1 MNINKDNY
9 QAFILDYYEGNL
21 SDEQAAILMSFL
33 EKHRE
38 FKEDFSEF
46 EIINLQEDNIVLNDK
61 GLLKKPEPEF
71 SLPVTAENFELF
83 CIAETEGLLTPEE
96 VEELNLFV
104 SQSPNYER
112 TRKVYSLAFIE
123 PDKTVVFKGKED
135 LIKEPV
141 FSVSNKPTFKRPQIS
156 LTRKLWY
163 NISAAAVVLFLA
175 GLFFMNDL
183 FVDSGVQYAD
193 TATKD
198 SESAAD
204 TTRELVGPAIATPL
218 FADSPPADLL
228 KPEKKPVK
236 VVESNQKDTQE
247 VIEIQPLK
255 ASMLAAL
262 SPGKLQPMD
271 EIQDVS
277 IQQQTQSYTPLI
289 QAIYESPYGEETPTL
304 PQLALTEFQK
314 RAGIDVAP
322 ERFSVWDLAGS
333 GLAAISQIRGNP
345 LTVQKERNQQG
356 KVTYLAIG
364 NSFEI
369 SRSKRGN

>member
-21 SDEQAAILMSFL
+21 SEEQAAMLMSFL
-33 EKHRE
+33 EKHPE

-46 EIINLQEDNIVLNDK
+46 EIINLQNDNIILNDK

-71 SLPVTAENFELF
+71 SLPVTNENFELF

-112 TRKVYSLAFIE
+112 TRKIYSRAFVE
-123 PDKTVVFKGKED
+123 PDKTVVFKEKED
-135 LIKEPV
+135 LIKKPV
-141 FSVSNKPTFKRPQIS
+141 LTVSNKSLFKRHQIS
-156 LTRKLWY
+156 VTRKLWY

-183 FVDSGVQYAD
+183 IIDSGVQYANTITKDTEPIAD
-193 TATKD
+193 TA
-198 SESAAD
+198 
-204 TTRELVGPAIATPL
+204 REPVDPAIAAPL
-218 FADSPPADLL
+218 FADSPPAELL

-236 VVESNQKDTQE
+236 VVESKQTDAPEK
-247 VIEIQPLK
+247 IEIKPLK
-255 ASMLAAL
+255 ANILAAL
-262 SPGKLQPMD
+262 SPRQLQTKG
-271 EIQDVS
+271 EAQGIKV
-277 IQQQTQSYTPLI
+277 QQQTQSYTPLL
-289 QAIYESPYGEETPTL
+289 QAVSESHHDDGSPTL
-304 PQLALTEFQK
+304 PQLALAEIQK

-322 ERFSVWDLAGS
+322 ERLSIWDLAGS
-333 GLAAISQIRGNP
+333 GLAAISQIRGKP

-356 KVTYLAIG
+356 KLTYLAIG

-369 SRSKRGN
+369 SRGKSDN